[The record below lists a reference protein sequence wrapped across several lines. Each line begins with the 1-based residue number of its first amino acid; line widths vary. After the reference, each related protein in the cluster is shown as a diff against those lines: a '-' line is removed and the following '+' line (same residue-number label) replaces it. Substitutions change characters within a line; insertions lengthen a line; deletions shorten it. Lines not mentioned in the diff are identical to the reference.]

1 MFPASTKGGGMTV
14 AFPNVCKTPA
24 APSPLPIPYPSI
36 GQCSDAKGSTCSKKV
51 KILNKAV
58 LTKVSEIA
66 STNGDQAGTLKGVV
80 SQTTGSKAQYKG
92 SEKKVLIE
100 GNAIVTHLKPVASNG
115 ANANMPAGTQVSP
128 SQTKVLVV
136 P

>member
-1 MFPASTKGGGMTV
+1 MFPASTKGGGMCF

-36 GQCSDAKGSTCSKKV
+36 GQCSSANGDTCTKKV

-58 LTKVSEIA
+58 IHKNSEIS
-66 STNGDQAGTLKGVV
+66 STNGDQPGTLKGVV
-80 SQTTGSKAQYKG
+80 SSTTSDKAKYKT
-92 SEKKVLIE
+92 SVSKVLVE
-100 GNAIVTHLKPVASNG
+100 GNEIVTHLKMVAHNG
-115 ANANMPAGTQVSP
+115 SNANSPPGTQVAP
-128 SQTKVLVV
+128 SQMTVIVA

>member
-1 MFPASTKGGGMTV
+1 MFPASTKGGGMCF

-36 GQCSDAKGSTCSKKV
+36 GQCSGADGDTCTKKV

-58 LTKVSEIA
+58 LHKSSEIS
-66 STNGDQAGTLKGVV
+66 STSGDQAGTLKGVV
-80 SQTTGSKAQYKG
+80 SSTSSDKAAYKT
-92 SEKKVLIE
+92 SESKVLVE
-100 GNAIVTHLKPVASNG
+100 GNEIVTHLKMVAQNG
-115 ANANMPAGTQVSP
+115 SNANSPPGTQVAP
-128 SQTKVLVV
+128 SQTTVIVS

>member
-1 MFPASTKGGGMTV
+1 MFPASTKGGGMCF

-36 GQCSDAKGSTCSKKV
+36 GQCSDANGDTCSKKV

-58 LTKVSEIA
+58 IHKSTEIS
-66 STNGDQAGTLKGVV
+66 STHGDEAGTLKGVV
-80 SQTTGSKAQYKG
+80 SSTSSDKAAYKT
-92 SEKKVLIE
+92 SESKVLVE
-100 GNAIVTHLKPVASNG
+100 GNEIVTHLKMVGQNG
-115 ANANMPAGTQVSP
+115 SNANSPPGTQVAP
-128 SQTKVLVV
+128 SQTTVIVS

>member
-1 MFPASTKGGGMTV
+1 MCF

-36 GQCSDAKGSTCSKKV
+36 GQCSSANGDTCTQKV

-58 LTKVSEIA
+58 LHKSSEIS

-80 SQTTGSKAQYKG
+80 SSTTSDKATYKTSVG
-92 SEKKVLIE
+92 KVLVE
-100 GNAIVTHLKPVASNG
+100 GNEIVTHLKMVAQNG
-115 ANANMPAGTQVSP
+115 SNANSPPGTQVAP
-128 SQTKVLVV
+128 SQMTVIVA

>member
-1 MFPASTKGGGMTV
+1 MFPASTKGGGMAV

-36 GQCSDAKGSTCSKKV
+36 GQCSNASGDTCSQKV

-58 LTKVSEIA
+58 LTKASEIS
-66 STNGDQAGTLKGVV
+66 STQGDEAGTLKGMVSSTSGDKAVYKMSESKVV
-80 SQTTGSKAQYKG
+80 
-92 SEKKVLIE
+92 VE
-100 GNAIVTHLKPVASNG
+100 GNEIVTHLKMMAHNGSN
-115 ANANMPAGTQVSP
+115 ANAPPGTQVAP
-128 SQTKVLVV
+128 SQTKVIVS